1 MRSLFGRAVDFR
13 RSEKMGKT
21 AATQGN
27 GVRADDPRVHRIFVV
42 GAGGFGREVI
52 HWARDAW
59 PDVANKISGFLAS
72 DSGALD
78 SRPSTIPII
87 ADPSDFCP
95 EEGSGFV
102 LAIGI
107 PAVRRRVAESLLSRG
122 ARFLTLVHPTAIVA
136 PTARIGEGCVIC
148 PHAIVSD
155 ATTVGRF
162 TLMNYHSSLAH
173 DAATGEFAVLS
184 PYAALGGGA
193 EIGADA
199 FLGLHASVGPGKRLG
214 PRTKVSAN
222 SAALSDAPADS
233 IVFGV
238 PGRVTTHLG
247 TEAGP

>member
-1 MRSLFGRAVDFR
+1 
-13 RSEKMGKT
+13 MGNF

-27 GVRADDPRVHRIFVV
+27 GVRADDPRVQRIFIV

-52 HWARDAW
+52 HWVRDAW
-59 PDVANKISGFLAS
+59 PDVANKVAGFLAA
-72 DSGALD
+72 DPGALD
-78 SRPSTIPII
+78 SRPSTIPIV

-95 EEGSGFV
+95 EDGNGFV

-122 ARFLTLVHPTAIVA
+122 ARFFTLIHPTAIVA
-136 PTARIGEGCVIC
+136 PTARVGEGCVIC
-148 PHAIVSD
+148 PYAIISD
-155 ATTVGRF
+155 AANVGRF

-184 PYAALGGGA
+184 PYATLGGGA
-193 EIGADA
+193 EIGDDV

-233 IVFGV
+233 LVFGV
-238 PGRVTTHLG
+238 PGRVTAHL
-247 TEAGP
+247 EAEARQSTMG